1 MDLSVE
7 QFEQLSAFIYQRTGL
22 KFDLRKHFFVS
33 KRAVSRMNALRM
45 STIDQYIRFLRFN
58 DFDKNEFLSLMN
70 LLTTNESYFFRDYP
84 QLEAFAEHCLPE
96 VIMEKKARNDNSLR
110 IWSAGCSS
118 GEEPYTIAI
127 ILHEI
132 LGNVADWDIE
142 IIATDIDTAILTK
155 AKIAEYD
162 QRSIK
167 DVPEEYL
174 KKYFTEKRSSYLVN
188 REITCMVD
196 FVHQNL
202 NEQKEIRNMKNFD
215 FVFCRNVLIYF
226 DEKSRKMAIENFYVS
241 LNTGGYIFL
250 GSSESVGRV
259 SSAYVLKRKGD
270 YLVYRKE

>member
-7 QFEQLSAFIYQRTGL
+7 QFEQLSALIYQRTGL

-33 KRAVSRMNALRM
+33 KRAVSRMSVINIQ
-45 STIDQYIRFLRFN
+45 SIDQYIRYLKFN
-58 DFDKNEFLSLMN
+58 DYDKNEFRALMN
-70 LLTTNESYFFRDYP
+70 LLTTNESYFFRDFP

-96 VIMEKKARNDNSLR
+96 VVMEKKARNDNTLR

-132 LGNVADWDIE
+132 LGNVNDWNIE
-142 IIATDIDTAILTK
+142 ITATDIDTSILTT

-162 QRSIK
+162 TRSIK

-174 KKYFTEKRSSYLVN
+174 KKYFTEKRGKYLVN
-188 REITCMVD
+188 TEITRMVD

-202 NEQKEIRNMKNFD
+202 NDQRDIRNMVNFD

-226 DEKSRKMAIENFYVS
+226 DEKSRKMAIENFYVA

-259 SSAYVLKRKGD
+259 SNAYVLKRKGN